1 MFSKLTLEDINS
13 IGTYYYSLV
22 SYMINLIKKY
32 TYLKGNILMQNKNWS
47 MQGSCTDG
55 KIYMFYYGIK
65 KMEIQYL
72 KISHLF

>member
-32 TYLKGNILMQNKNWS
+32 TYLKGNILMQNKNLRW
-47 MQGSCTDG
+47 
-55 KIYMFYYGIK
+55 FIK
-65 KMEIQYL
+65 VL
-72 KISHLF
+72 